1 MKNKLFMFFLVTLMT
16 TSGMMAQNR
25 FSIGLVG
32 TRFENIGSE
41 QKLTEIK
48 APLGYGLILGY
59 ALNKDISIAFTGEY
73 YKDNLEKLSGEE
85 RDIRTHLSAY
95 LTPFPSQTIRP
106 YFSAG
111 IVYTNR
117 NTTYAATNL
126 EETKGI
132 FDGRFGVG
140 LDYNILQNVYLN
152 IDAGL
157 YSDGLNIVG
166 WSSSVGLRLS
176 PRIF

>member
-1 MKNKLFMFFLVTLMT
+1 MKSKLFVIAFFMLLFI
-16 TSGMMAQNR
+16 SGIFAQSK
-25 FSIGLVG
+25 FSVGLVG

-41 QKLTEIK
+41 QKLTEIEN
-48 APLGYGLILGY
+48 PFGYGVILGY
-59 ALNKDISIAFTGEY
+59 SLSKEFTVAFTGEY
-73 YKDNLEKLSGEE
+73 FKDDLKSIAGEE

-95 LTPFPSQTIRP
+95 FTPFQAQTLRP

-111 IVYTNR
+111 LVYTNR
-117 NTTYAATNL
+117 NTTYTATNL

-140 LDYNILQNVYLN
+140 LDYNLLQNVYLN
-152 IDAGL
+152 FDAGV

-166 WSSSVGLRLS
+166 WSSSIGLRLS

>member
-1 MKNKLFMFFLVTLMT
+1 MKSKLFAIALLMVLFIGGT
-16 TSGMMAQNR
+16 FAQNK
-25 FSIGLVG
+25 FSVGLVG
-32 TRFENIGSE
+32 TRFENLGSG
-41 QKLTEIK
+41 QKLTEIEN
-48 APLGYGLILGY
+48 PFGYGVLFGY
-59 ALNKDISIAFTGEY
+59 SLSKDLTVAFTGEY
-73 YKDNLEKLSGEE
+73 YKDDLKSIVGEE

-95 LTPFPSQTIRP
+95 FTPFNAQTLRP

-111 IVYTNR
+111 LVYTNR
-117 NTTYAATNL
+117 NTTYTATNL

-140 LDYNILQNVYLN
+140 LDYNLLQNIYLN
-152 IDAGL
+152 FDAGL

-166 WSSSVGLRLS
+166 WSSSIGLRLS